1 MKDEIG
7 RGTSFDILARTIY
20 GEARG
25 EYHSPEGGLSA
36 LIAVGNVVMN
46 RVKAQSGYGS
56 TIQEVCLKPLQ
67 FSCWNAG
74 DPNRAILMGEVI
86 NDPLFTLCSKVATKV
101 ASEEWPDLT
110 KGSNHYHACSI
121 LPPWA
126 RGQKPRMRLANHVF
140 YQLAKG
146 GQ

>member
-1 MKDEIG
+1 MATGKSEI
-7 RGTSFDILARTIY
+7 DVLARTIY

-36 LIAVGNVVMN
+36 LIAVGNVVIN
-46 RVKAQSGYGS
+46 RVKAQSGYGKS
-56 TIQEVCLKPLQ
+56 IQEVCLKPFQ

-74 DPNRAILMGEVI
+74 DPNRVLLMDEHI
-86 NDPLFTLCSKVATKV
+86 SDSIFAMCRQVATKV
-101 ASEEWPDLT
+101 AAEEWPDLT
-110 KGSNHYHACSI
+110 KGSDYYHAFSI

-146 GQ
+146 GH